1 MTKVTDK
8 IRLQELANKYLQDN
22 LTNKEKN
29 EFDEWFN
36 QTTEEP
42 LEVPAL
48 YASNEEAHKQIIFNR
63 IKEEMGTKRSGIF
76 TLWRGIAAAMF
87 VIIAVGAGLLYFKSD
102 KKVVEQTVKVNKNDI
117 APGNSQA
124 TLTLANGKRILLS
137 SVVNEK
143 LLKEAGVEVQKN
155 SKGESVYR
163 QIAIKEALELEYHTL
178 STARG
183 EQSQVILP
191 DNSHVWL
198 NSASSIKF
206 PINFAQLKERKVFI
220 TGEAYFEVAKDKTKP
235 FKVVSDDQLVTVY
248 GTHFNI
254 NSYKDE
260 AGIKTTLLEGS
271 VDVNGTLLKPK
282 QQAINENGGIKV
294 VPVNVEDI
302 VAWKNGYFRFKAE
315 TLESIMRKVS
325 RWYNV
330 DVEFQSESL
339 KDIEFGGIMT
349 KYVNVSKVLGKLE
362 LTGEASFEVKG
373 RTIIIKERK

>member
-22 LTNKEKN
+22 LTKKEKN
-29 EFDEWFN
+29 EFDKWFN

-48 YASNEEAHKQIIFNR
+48 YANNEEAHKQIIFNR
-63 IKEEMGTKRSGIF
+63 IKEEISTKRSGIF
-76 TLWRGIAAAMF
+76 TLWRGIAAAVF

-102 KKVVEQTVKVNKNDI
+102 KKVVEQAVKVNKNDI

-137 SVVNEK
+137 PVVNEK

-155 SKGESVYR
+155 SKGESVYK
-163 QIAIKEALELEYHTL
+163 QIAIREVLELEYHTL

-260 AGIKTTLLEGS
+260 VGIKTTLLEGS

-294 VPVNVEDI
+294 VPINVEDI

-330 DVEFQSESL
+330 DVEFRSESL

-349 KYVNVSKVLGKLE
+349 KYVNVSKVLEKLE

>member
-1 MTKVTDK
+1 MTKVTDR

-22 LTNKEKN
+22 LTKKEKN

-76 TLWRGIAAAMF
+76 TLWRGIAAAVF
-87 VIIAVGAGLLYFKSD
+87 VIIAVGTGLLYFKSD
-102 KKVVEQTVKVNKNDI
+102 KKVVEQIVKVNKNDI

-137 SVVNEK
+137 SVVNKK
-143 LLKEAGVEVQKN
+143 LLKEAGVEVHKN
-155 SKGESVYR
+155 SKGELVYK
-163 QIAIKEALELEYHTL
+163 QIAIREALELEYHTL

-349 KYVNVSKVLGKLE
+349 KYVNVSKVLEKLE